1 MLSSAV
7 LNGESFCYWEACSQ
21 SRSARRG
28 GGVEE
33 AGRWGEGRSA
43 ATGIPQLQHAEASPS
58 LPIRAPCLVHLQVSD
73 HPAAGGSEGV
83 RARKG

>member
-1 MLSSAV
+1 V
-7 LNGESFCYWEACSQ
+7 G
-21 SRSARRG
+21 RG
-28 GGVEE
+28 
-33 AGRWGEGRSA
+33 SA

-58 LPIRAPCLVHLQVSD
+58 LPIQAPCLVHLQVSD